1 MTKNFAHPLST
12 SLLLLTAC
20 SAPLLGQVAP
30 QPGTVAPP
38 PSKLIEPGLEN
49 AVKWTW
55 RVVPPADD
63 RWGRL
68 MAEIRA
74 ASAPAPGPGA
84 TGAPGAPGEA
94 VPAITPPRPQEYTV
108 EKGDAIAKIARK
120 FSMSSDQLKQANG
133 LTSDVIRIG
142 QTLKIPTLEELKAM
156 IPPPPPKPPEGT
168 AETKKAGKPAAA
180 PKPMPVYGLQ
190 AQQEYVN
197 VLLQVY
203 MDREGFSCGYIDGK
217 SGPVFQKLVELFLT
231 SHDGLTDQTSLVER
245 ARSVLGEPFT
255 TYQLRPDDLR
265 FIMADSAGAG
275 AAAAAPKRSAA
286 SGKAGAKGSAEPD
299 LTYRDLV
306 GPPLLLYRSAWELVA
321 ERFHCDEAFL
331 RRLNIK
337 IKGTPVVGTTFK
349 VPNVF
354 PFEIEHATEGSLQPL
369 ADTAEPVTASI
380 IALTRLQIYKG
391 GKLVAV
397 MPVAT
402 ARPGLRGRNFWT
414 VLDAIPAPRLATL
427 QEDRD
432 PPKEPASP
440 VTSIGAASIPT
451 PEAAPPK
458 AKLEE
463 EQFLGSGPNN
473 PVGIVWINLAR
484 GKGAEPLPFGLH
496 GTSIPA
502 KMNTQAGLGG
512 FRLTNW
518 DIARAVRLMPAG
530 TQLEWKEN

>member
-20 SAPLLGQVAP
+20 SASLMGQVTS
-30 QPGTVAPP
+30 QPGMVASA
-38 PSKLIEPGLEN
+38 PSKLVEPGLEN

-55 RVVPPADD
+55 RVMPPADD

-74 ASAPAPGPGA
+74 ASSPAAAADG
-84 TGAPGAPGEA
+84 TGAPGEA
-94 VPAITPPRPQEYTV
+94 VPSMSPPRPPEYIV

-120 FSMSSDQLKQANG
+120 FNMSSDQLKAANG

-156 IPPPPPKPPEGT
+156 VPPPPPKPAEGT
-168 AETKKAGKPAAA
+168 AGATKGGKPAAA

-217 SGPVFQKLVELFLT
+217 AGPVFQKLVELFLT
-231 SHDGLTDQTSLVER
+231 SRDGLTDQTSLVER
-245 ARSVLGEPFT
+245 ARAVMGDPFT
-255 TYQLRPDDLR
+255 TYQLRADDLR
-265 FIMADSAGAG
+265 FIMAGPTGSG
-275 AAAAAPKRSAA
+275 AATAVPKRSAA
-286 SGKAGAKGSAEPD
+286 TGKPGAKGPVEPD

-331 RRLNIK
+331 RRINTK

-354 PFEIEHATEGSLQPL
+354 PFEIEHAMEGSLQPL
-369 ADTAEPVTASI
+369 ADAAEPVTASI

-391 GKLVAV
+391 GRLVAA
-397 MPVAT
+397 MPVAS

-440 VTSIGAASIPT
+440 VTSIGASSIPT

-463 EQFLGSGPNN
+463 EQILGSGPNN
-473 PVGIVWINLAR
+473 PVGVVWINLAR

-502 KMNTQAGLGG
+502 KMNTQEGLGG

-518 DIARAVRLMPAG
+518 DIVRAVKLLPAG